1 MKYRFSILFV
11 SIIFIITAFLFYEG
25 TFAQDTVL
33 LGVKVSS
40 REEIDKRIEGK
51 TLKTDV
57 YHYPIYYNDNNLP
70 YDWQTNTI
78 YIPQDMNNDSFMGKL
93 TTQYGELIFSDIV
106 EADCSDNL

>member
-57 YHYPIYYNDNNLP
+57 YHYPIYFNDYNP
-70 YDWQTNTI
+70 CSFYNT
-78 YIPQDMNNDSFMGKL
+78 F
-93 TTQYGELIFSDIV
+93 
-106 EADCSDNL
+106 

>member
-51 TLKTDV
+51 TLKTRRRS
-57 YHYPIYYNDNNLP
+57 HRQL
-70 YDWQTNTI
+70 
-78 YIPQDMNNDSFMGKL
+78 L
-93 TTQYGELIFSDIV
+93 
-106 EADCSDNL
+106 